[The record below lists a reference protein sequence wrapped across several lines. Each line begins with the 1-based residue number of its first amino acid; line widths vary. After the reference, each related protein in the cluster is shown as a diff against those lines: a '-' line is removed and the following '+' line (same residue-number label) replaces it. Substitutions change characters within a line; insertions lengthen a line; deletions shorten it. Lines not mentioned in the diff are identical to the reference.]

1 MKSKTRRIALCA
13 MLAAMFECLSLIS
26 INLGS
31 MKITL
36 DFLPIII
43 AAMLFG
49 PVEGAI
55 VGLAG
60 SFLNQLLSYG
70 LTPTTVLWILPAGVR
85 GLLVGFYAKKHSFSL
100 NREQTVFILIL
111 SALVVTALNT
121 GVMYLDSVIIG
132 YPFAATA
139 ITVVLRVVNGIL
151 TAILFTF
158 ILPTVIERL
167 RKFAKD
173 N

>member
-1 MKSKTRRIALCA
+1 MKNKTRCIALCA
-13 MLAAMFECLSLIS
+13 MLAAMFECLSLLS

-60 SFLNQLLSYG
+60 SFLNQLLTYG
-70 LTPTTVLWILPAGVR
+70 LSITTILWILPAGVR
-85 GLLVGFYAKKHSFSL
+85 GLLVGIYAKEHSFSL
-100 NREQTVFILIL
+100 TQKQMIFILIL
-111 SALVVTALNT
+111 SALIVTALNT
-121 GVMYLDSVIIG
+121 GVMYLDSIIIG
-132 YPFAATA
+132 YPFAATL
-139 ITVVLRVVNGIL
+139 ITVVLRIVNGIL
-151 TAILFTF
+151 TAILFAF
-158 ILPTVIERL
+158 ILPPIIQRL
-167 RKFAKD
+167 KKLF
-173 N
+173 

>member
-1 MKSKTRRIALCA
+1 MKNKTKRIALCA
-13 MLAAMFECLSLIS
+13 MLAAMFECLSLLS

-60 SFLNQLLSYG
+60 SFLNQLLTYG
-70 LTPTTVLWILPAGVR
+70 LSITTILWILPAGVR
-85 GLLVGFYAKKHSFSL
+85 GLLVGIYAKKHSFSL
-100 NREQTVFILIL
+100 TQKQMIFILIL
-111 SALVVTALNT
+111 SALIVTALNT
-121 GVMYLDSVIIG
+121 GVMYLDSIIIG
-132 YPFAATA
+132 YPFAATL
-139 ITVVLRVVNGIL
+139 ITVVLRIVNGIL
-151 TAILFTF
+151 TAILFAF
-158 ILPTVIERL
+158 ILPPIIQRL
-167 RKFAKD
+167 KKLF
-173 N
+173 

>member
-1 MKSKTRRIALCA
+1 

-70 LTPTTVLWILPAGVR
+70 LTPTTILWILPAGVR
-85 GLLVGFYAKKHSFSL
+85 GLLVGLYAKKHSFSL
-100 NREQTVFILIL
+100 TRGQTVFILIL

-132 YPFAATA
+132 YPFAATL
-139 ITVVLRVVNGIL
+139 ITVVLRIVNGIL
-151 TAILFTF
+151 TAILFAF
-158 ILPTVIERL
+158 ILPMVIERL
-167 RKFAKD
+167 REFAEEK
-173 N
+173 

>member
-1 MKSKTRRIALCA
+1 MKNKTKRIALCA
-13 MLAAMFECLSLIS
+13 MLAAMFECLSLLS

-60 SFLNQLLSYG
+60 SFLNQLLTYG
-70 LTPTTVLWILPAGVR
+70 LSITTILWILPAGVR
-85 GLLVGFYAKKHSFSL
+85 GLLVGTYVKEHSFSL
-100 NREQTVFILIL
+100 TRKQMIFIFIL
-111 SALVVTALNT
+111 SALIVTVLNT
-121 GVMYLDSVIIG
+121 GVMYLDRIIIG
-132 YPFAATA
+132 YPFAATL
-139 ITVVLRVVNGIL
+139 ITVVLRIVNGIL
-151 TAILFTF
+151 TAILFAF
-158 ILPTVIERL
+158 ILPPVIQRL
-167 RKFAKD
+167 KKLF
-173 N
+173 

>member
-1 MKSKTRRIALCA
+1 MKNKTRRIALCA
-13 MLAAMFECLSLIS
+13 MLAAMFECLSLLS

-60 SFLNQLLSYG
+60 SFLNQLLTYG
-70 LTPTTVLWILPAGVR
+70 LSITTILWILPAGVR
-85 GLLVGFYAKKHSFSL
+85 GLLVGIYAKKHSFSL
-100 NREQTVFILIL
+100 TRKQMIFIFIL
-111 SALVVTALNT
+111 SALVVTMLNT
-121 GVMYLDSVIIG
+121 GVMYLDSIIIG
-132 YPFAATA
+132 YPFAATL
-139 ITVVLRVVNGIL
+139 ITVVLRIVNGIL
-151 TAILFTF
+151 TAILFAF
-158 ILPTVIERL
+158 ILPPIIQRL
-167 RKFAKD
+167 KKLL
-173 N
+173 

>member
-1 MKSKTRRIALCA
+1 MKNKTRRIALCA
-13 MLAAMFECLSLIS
+13 MLAAMFECLSLLS

-60 SFLNQLLSYG
+60 SFLNQLLTYG
-70 LTPTTVLWILPAGVR
+70 LSITTILWILPAGVR
-85 GLLVGFYAKKHSFSL
+85 GLLVGTYVKKHSFSL
-100 NREQTVFILIL
+100 TREQTVFILIL
-111 SALVVTALNT
+111 SALLVTVLNT
-121 GVMYLDSVIIG
+121 GVMYLDSIIIG
-132 YPFAATA
+132 YPFAATL
-139 ITVVLRVVNGIL
+139 ITVVLRIMNGIL
-151 TAILFTF
+151 TAILFAF
-158 ILPTVIERL
+158 ILPPIIQRL
-167 RKFAKD
+167 KKLF
-173 N
+173 

>member
-1 MKSKTRRIALCA
+1 MNNKTRRIALCA

-70 LTPTTVLWILPAGVR
+70 LTPTTILWILPAGVR
-85 GLLVGFYAKKHSFSL
+85 GLLVGLYAKKHSFSL
-100 NREQTVFILIL
+100 TRGQTVFILIL

-132 YPFAATA
+132 YPFAATL
-139 ITVVLRVVNGIL
+139 ITVVLRVVNGIA
-151 TAILFTF
+151 TAVLFAF
-158 ILPTVIERL
+158 ILPAVIERL
-167 RKFAKD
+167 RKFAEEK
-173 N
+173 